1 MECLYSLI
9 NGDDMFATFSSTS
22 GKDPVVWWFSRIYLY
37 SFISLFIY
45 VILSLFIAIIMDAYE
60 TIKVSELL
68 CFYFWDF
75 LFLVVLLLHCTNLL
89 FLWGFNFFFIS
100 ICIFILLF
108 SLLPSP
114 FFPLQK
120 YYDDGFPESDLMVFV
135 NECTEEPSSGVFHDD
150 GDRTIHDVINS
161 FCCCGHE

>member
-89 FLWGFNFFFIS
+89 FLWGFNFFLFLPAFS
-100 ICIFILLF
+100 FSYFPFCHPLF
-108 SLLPSP
+108 SPRRNTMTTAFLS
-114 FFPLQK
+114 
-120 YYDDGFPESDLMVFV
+120 
-135 NECTEEPSSGVFHDD
+135 
-150 GDRTIHDVINS
+150 RI
-161 FCCCGHE
+161 